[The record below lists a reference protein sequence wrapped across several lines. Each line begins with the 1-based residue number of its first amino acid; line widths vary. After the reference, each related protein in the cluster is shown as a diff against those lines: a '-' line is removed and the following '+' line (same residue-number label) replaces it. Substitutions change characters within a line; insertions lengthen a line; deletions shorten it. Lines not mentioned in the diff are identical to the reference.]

1 MGSGGVGG
9 GEEASSSSSS
19 STSTASSASV
29 VDHEEE
35 DEDEKEEVVE
45 EEEEEEEEE
54 EDDYEED
61 VPRAAYAP
69 DEPPHAHEPP
79 TELPGL
85 RDLERNLLADG
96 TILAASDDGGDDVVT
111 EGGGDYYS
119 LLEGIIIA
127 ELNET
132 IASLEIRAK
141 AAEDEILVDRA
152 RLEEALEAKERIAAE
167 YAYAAGRC
175 VDSERRRVEEVD
187 ARERSRAEIKRL
199 RDEHEASSDA
209 ASARVRRL
217 RGALRSANDRKRRL
231 ERERDDAR
239 RRMESAE
246 VRAGRR
252 YAAEIDSLKISLSE
266 KEGEIRRME
275 RLVMENEDIVREER
289 ERLMAEIM

>member
-1 MGSGGVGG
+1 M
-9 GEEASSSSSS
+9 
-19 STSTASSASV
+19 
-29 VDHEEE
+29 
-35 DEDEKEEVVE
+35 
-45 EEEEEEEEE
+45 
-54 EDDYEED
+54 
-61 VPRAAYAP
+61 
-69 DEPPHAHEPP
+69 
-79 TELPGL
+79 
-85 RDLERNLLADG
+85 
-96 TILAASDDGGDDVVT
+96 
-111 EGGGDYYS
+111 
-119 LLEGIIIA
+119 LEGTIIA

-141 AAEDEILVDRA
+141 AAENEILVDRA

-187 ARERSRAEIKRL
+187 VRDCSRAKMKRL

-246 VRAGRR
+246 VRAGRL
-252 YAAEIDSLKISLSE
+252 YAAEIDSLKISLAE

-275 RLVMENEDIVREER
+275 RLVMENEVIVREER